1 MTYDSVDLLKAF
13 HDKSKLGYPLLHDE
27 AAKHV
32 VALGILNPQYKP
44 GHSAYGIPHP
54 GILLISPEGKV
65 LARFA
70 ELGYRQ
76 RPPLEEV
83 LEVVRER
90 VAGSSSV
97 Y

>member
-1 MTYDSVDLLKAF
+1 MTYDSVELLKAF
-13 HDKSKLGYPLLHDE
+13 HDKSKLGFPLLHDE

-32 VALGILNPQYKP
+32 LALGILNAEYKP

-54 GILLISPEGKV
+54 GILLISREGKV

-70 ELGYRQ
+70 VPGYRQ

-83 LEVVRER
+83 LEVVRQR
-90 VAGSSSV
+90 VGDSSLNE
-97 Y
+97 